1 MTERAALYAR
11 ISEDPL
17 GLERGVGRQIEDGRA
32 LAEARGWDV
41 VGEYVDNDITA
52 LRGRPRERY
61 ADLMAAVDRGE
72 VTRIVAYMTSRLW
85 RNRRERADAI
95 ERLARARVA
104 VAAVKGPDLDFS
116 TAAGRML
123 AGVLGEFDTHE
134 SEVKGERVARA
145 ALQRAQEGRA
155 NGAALYG
162 WRREYERDGHGRV
175 LSFRDVADETE
186 AEVVRAIVDGLL
198 AGASLRELADDLNA
212 RGVPS
217 PNGKR
222 WGTSSVRKVAL
233 RPANIARRVHGGEV
247 IGPAAWPPLL
257 DEDRHARV
265 VALLQDPGRRTARSG
280 ARRHLLTYGVG
291 QCGVCGGHLRVGTKG
306 GHALYL
312 CEPRGCVGRRQDRVD
327 ALVELVLLD
336 RLSRPDARE
345 VFTRPDDAGRAA
357 RERADGLRARLD
369 TAADEYAAGRITAA
383 QLARITA
390 TLRPELEA
398 AEAAAS
404 RLVRGL
410 HPEALAGLTGEHAE
424 ERWDALSAAQRRA
437 VVEDLFEAVV
447 IRPTRQGP
455 GFDPEAIGFVW
466 RQPAH

>member
-1 MTERAALYAR
+1 VTERAAVYAR

-17 GLERGVGRQIEDGRA
+17 GLEKGVGRQLEDGRE
-32 LAEARGWDV
+32 LARVRGWQV
-41 VGEYVDNDITA
+41 VGEFVDNDITA

-85 RNRRERADAI
+85 RNRREHADAI
-95 ERLARARVA
+95 DRLARARVA

-162 WRREYERDGHGRV
+162 WRREYERDQHGRV
-175 LSFRDVADETE
+175 LGFRDLVDDAE
-186 AEVVRAIVDGLL
+186 AYVVRRIVDQLL
-198 AGASLRELADDLNA
+198 AGASLRDLADELNA
-212 RGVPS
+212 RGLPS

-233 RPANIARRVHGGEV
+233 RPANIARRVHAGEV
-247 IGPAAWPPLL
+247 IGPAAWPLL
-257 DEDRHARV
+257 IDEDRHARV

-291 QCGVCGGHLRVGTKG
+291 RCGICRGQLRVATKKG
-306 GHALYL
+306 AALYV
-312 CEPRGCVGRRQDRVD
+312 CEARGCVGRREERVD
-327 ALVELVLLD
+327 DLVEQVVLD
-336 RLSRPDARE
+336 RLARPDAQGIFAR
-345 VFTRPDDAGRAA
+345 TDDVGRAA
-357 RERADGLRARLD
+357 RERADALRARLD

-383 QLARITA
+383 QLVRITA
-390 TLRPELEA
+390 SLRPDLQA
-398 AEAAAS
+398 AEADAS
-404 RLVRGL
+404 RAVRGL
-410 HPEALAGLTGEHAE
+410 HPDALAGLTGDPGRD
-424 ERWDALSAAQRRA
+424 RWDQLSVAQQRA
-437 VVEDLFEAVV
+437 VLETLFDAVT
-447 IRPTRQGP
+447 ILPTRQGP
-455 GFDPEAIGFVW
+455 GFDPTSVGFDW
-466 RQPAH
+466 RTQ